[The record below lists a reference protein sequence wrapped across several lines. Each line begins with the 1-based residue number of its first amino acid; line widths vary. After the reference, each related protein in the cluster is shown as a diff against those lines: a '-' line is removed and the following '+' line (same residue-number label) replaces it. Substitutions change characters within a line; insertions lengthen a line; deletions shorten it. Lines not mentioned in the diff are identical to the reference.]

1 MKNCEDYRPL
11 IAGLLDGELDGAQT
25 EELNRHMVQCAA
37 CREEYDS
44 QLEAAQLLDRA
55 SFQEPTDEVLTKLWR
70 SPFSRGARLAGV
82 LLVLGGYLALIAYGA
97 MEFMRDSREDLWP
110 KLAIAAIVIGFLVL
124 LALVLR
130 ERLHTA
136 KTDPYNEVQR

>member
-25 EELNRHMVQCAA
+25 EDLNRHMVQCAA

-55 SFQEPTDEVLTKLWR
+55 SFQEPTDEALTKLWR
-70 SPFSRGARLAGV
+70 SPYSRAAQLAAMA
-82 LLVLGGYLALIAYGA
+82 LAIGGYLALIDFGIF
-97 MEFMRDSREDLWP
+97 EFMRDGTVDLWP
-110 KLAIAAIVIGFLVL
+110 KLAIAASVSGVLVL
-124 LALVLR
+124 FTLVLR

>member
-1 MKNCEDYRPL
+1 MKDCEHYRPL
-11 IAGLLDGELDGAQT
+11 IAGLLDGELDGALT
-25 EELNRHMVQCAA
+25 EEVNRHMVQCSA

-44 QLEAAQLLDRA
+44 QREASQLLAGA

-70 SPFSRGARLAGV
+70 SPYSRAAQLGGAF
-82 LLVLGGYLALIAYGA
+82 LVLGGYLVLIAFGIR
-97 MEFMRDSREDLWP
+97 EFMRDGTVDLWP
-110 KLAIAAIVIGFLVL
+110 KLAIAAIVLGILTL
-124 LALVLR
+124 LALTIR

>member
-1 MKNCEDYRPL
+1 MKDCQDYRPL

-25 EELNRHMVQCAA
+25 EELNRHMIQCAA
-37 CREEYDS
+37 CRGEYDS
-44 QLEAAQLLDRA
+44 QREASRLLEGA

-70 SPFSRGARLAGV
+70 SPYSRAAQLGGIF
-82 LLVLGGYLALIAYGA
+82 LVLGGYLALIAFGIA
-97 MEFMRDSREDLWP
+97 EFMRDGTVDLWP
-110 KLAIAAIVIGFLVL
+110 KLAIAATVCGVLVL
-124 LALVLR
+124 LSLVLR